1 MLLERRAR
9 ALRRHL
15 PTAAAGDYTG
25 VHQARVATRRLRE
38 VVPVL
43 TAGVKGTKA
52 RKAGRKIRRLTRAL
66 GTVRE
71 LDVTLRILD
80 ELADRPDIPRSAVDD
95 LRAHVIATRD
105 RRRALMLERLEG
117 VDSQKL
123 GRRLK
128 NVAEALSASGPYT
141 WRGALGAR
149 LLKRSRRLQDAVSA
163 AGRIYVPEPLHQVR
177 IAAKKLRY
185 TLEIADELGVRDV
198 RPLIRALKRAQT
210 TLGRLHDLQVL
221 QQHVAE
227 VQGHPA
233 LRHGATMAGLDAMAR
248 ALEGECRRLH
258 ARYLAAAPALLELA
272 AACRATIVPH
282 LSGAARRTR
291 RPLKMSLSAARRARP
306 RRA

>member
-15 PTAAAGDYTG
+15 SSAVAGDYTG

-38 VVPVL
+38 AVPVL

-105 RRRALMLERLEG
+105 RRRALMLERLEE
-117 VDSQKL
+117 VNSEKL

-128 NVAEALSASGPYT
+128 NVADALSACPET
-141 WRGALGAR
+141 WRVALAAR
-149 LLKRSRRLQDAVSA
+149 LLTRSKRLQDAVSA

-185 TLEIADELGVRDV
+185 ALEIADELGVRDV
-198 RPLIRALKRAQT
+198 RPLVRTLKRAQT

-221 QQHVAE
+221 QQHVAD
-227 VQGHPA
+227 VQGHA
-233 LRHGATMAGLDAMAR
+233 GLRHGATMAGLDAMSR

-272 AACRATIVPH
+272 AECRATIVPP
-282 LSGAARRTR
+282 LSGAARRAR
-291 RPLKMSLSAARRARP
+291 RPLKMSLPAARRAR
-306 RRA
+306 RHHA